1 MESTT
6 TPSDT
11 IYLEPGHAIEHG
23 IFYYHQD
30 GGLRHYHAMARTQ
43 QEFMILLH
51 KEDPLFVLSSVVEWY
66 KK

>member
-6 TPSDT
+6 ASGDT
-11 IYLEPGHAIEHG
+11 IYQEPGHAITYG

-30 GGLRHYHAMARTQ
+30 GGLRHYYAMAITQ
-43 QEFMILLH
+43 QEFMGYLH
-51 KEDPLFVLSSVVEWY
+51 REDPLFDLSSVVEWY